1 MIQPGKVHSSFKFVF
16 MIKQLSPRRAY
27 ILGAIAGI
35 LGVLMIGSSFGINTG
50 PPLDATNRQLIEFA
64 RLHGH
69 EVMKGAWLQAVGP
82 VLIVFFALSIV
93 HLAEAGNKLSGWM
106 TLLGSAIL
114 IMVSLTE
121 VVCYIMA
128 LFLVPE
134 TMGAIGNN
142 TGHAVQHLYFIVAA
156 PSLFLPLAF
165 VILDSKVLPRVF
177 GYSAIV
183 LAVAFFAV
191 GITSLYKL
199 VLSPLDTSLAG
210 IQALWWLAAAIS
222 LWVRAKRSETNE

>member
-1 MIQPGKVHSSFKFVF
+1 MT
-16 MIKQLSPRRAY
+16 KQLSPRKVSV
-27 ILGAIAGI
+27 IGALAGI
-35 LGVLMIGSSFGINTG
+35 VGVLMIGSSFGINTG
-50 PPLDATNRQLIEFA
+50 PPLNATNQQLIEFA

-93 HLAEAGNKLSGWM
+93 HLAGAGNKLSGWM
-106 TLLGSAIL
+106 TLLGSSIL

-128 LFLVPE
+128 LFPVPE

-177 GYSAIV
+177 GYLAIF
-183 LAVAFFAV
+183 LALAFIID

-210 IQALWWLAAAIS
+210 VQALWWFGAAIS
-222 LWVRAKRSETNE
+222 LIARSKKIVAVAS

>member
-1 MIQPGKVHSSFKFVF
+1 
-16 MIKQLSPRRAY
+16 MIKQLSPRK
-27 ILGAIAGI
+27 ICTLGAIAGI
-35 LGVLMIGSSFGINTG
+35 IGVLMIGSSFGINTG
-50 PPLDATNRQLIEFA
+50 PPVNATNQQLIEFA

-69 EVMKGAWLQAVGP
+69 EVMKGAWLQAIGP

-93 HLAEAGNKLSGWM
+93 HLAGAVNKLSGWM
-106 TLLGSAIL
+106 TLLGSSIL

-128 LFLVPE
+128 LFTMPE

-165 VILDSKVLPRVF
+165 VILASDVLPGIF
-177 GYSAIV
+177 GYLAII
-183 LAVAFFAV
+183 LAVAFMVV
-191 GITSLYKL
+191 GVTSLYKL
-199 VLSPLDTSLAG
+199 ILSPLNTSLGG

-222 LWVRAKRSETNE
+222 LWTRAKKIESKQAGTN

>member
-1 MIQPGKVHSSFKFVF
+1 MN
-16 MIKQLSPRRAY
+16 LSTRNFC
-27 ILGAIAGI
+27 IASAACGI

-50 PPLDATNRQLIEFA
+50 PPLNATNQQLIKFA

-82 VLIVFFALSIV
+82 VLIVLFALSIV
-93 HLAEAGNKLSGWM
+93 HLAGAANKLSGWM
-106 TLLGSAIL
+106 TLLGSSIL

-128 LFLVPE
+128 LFPVPE

-165 VILDSKVLPRVF
+165 VILNSKVLPQVF
-177 GYSAIV
+177 GYTAIV
-183 LAVAFFAV
+183 LAVAFIVV
-191 GITSLYKL
+191 GITSLHKL
-199 VLSPLDTSLAG
+199 ILSPLDTSLAG
-210 IQALWWLAAAIS
+210 IQALWWLAAAIV
-222 LWVRAKRSETNE
+222 LWMRAKNSNGKNLHASR